1 MKLSLDRSFGTA
13 LGLFPPM
20 AVIAAAGLLCTSQ
33 GGTPRHTLRALDVV
47 PIDSD
52 GDGLSDR
59 QERILQ
65 SSPYLADTD
74 GDGFSDTEEF
84 ARGTSPLFSGP
95 LPLQGRLR
103 AGMTARV
110 EGGVLHVL
118 LGIYLPDMQLRGK
131 DFEVGLVAN
140 RRVVLLPREE
150 ILSLATVSFAP
161 ATSTQAAIAL
171 VDIPFQ
177 PWLVN
182 ALGELNLFVTVGSQ
196 GGLVAASDSMR
207 LKSTDGVILLCMTD
221 PFIPPQ
227 SGSGGQTS
235 QQSGSIPPPAGTIF
249 VPLIMGD
256 DPPALWTPGQ
266 ICYQRASP
274 VGAIGMLVT
283 NEVTR
288 ADCME
293 NWDAFC
299 PPSCSSAVGSTYTDV
314 DPLALLGG

>member
-13 LGLFPPM
+13 LGLFPPV
-20 AVIAAAGLLCTSQ
+20 AVIVAAGALCTSQ
-33 GGTPRHTLRALDVV
+33 GGTAPQRLHALELV
-47 PIDSD
+47 PPDLD

-65 SSPYLADTD
+65 TSIYLADTD

-84 ARGTSPLFSGP
+84 ARGTSPLFAGL
-95 LPLQGRLR
+95 LPPQGRLR

-110 EGGVLHVL
+110 EQGVLHVL
-118 LGIYLPDMQLRGK
+118 LGVYLPDMELRGK
-131 DFEVGLVAN
+131 DFEIGLVSHQ
-140 RRVVLLPREE
+140 RMVILPREE
-150 ILSLATVSFAP
+150 ILSLATVSFA
-161 ATSTQAAIAL
+161 ATTSSQAAIAL
-171 VDIPFQ
+171 IDVPFQ
-177 PWLVN
+177 PWIVE
-182 ALGELNLFVTVGSQ
+182 ALGELNLFVTVGSN
-196 GGLVAASDSMR
+196 GGIVAASDSIR
-207 LKSTDGVILLCMTD
+207 LKSTDGVIVLCMPD
-221 PFIPPQ
+221 PFIPPP
-227 SGSGGQTS
+227 SASGGQST
-235 QQSGSIPPPAGTIF
+235 QQTGSVPTPGGTIF

-274 VGAIGMLVT
+274 VGAVGMLVT

-288 ADCME
+288 AECMD

-299 PPSCSSAVGSTYTDV
+299 PPSCSTAVGSTYTDV